1 MKSITK
7 RLLHNVSYLFYSER
21 NSWSCSIRIKRIMIT
36 VGRNRVSGR
45 WQIWAKQIY
54 DLDILGLY
62 HEVGGI
68 TVKSR

>member
-1 MKSITK
+1 
-7 RLLHNVSYLFYSER
+7 
-21 NSWSCSIRIKRIMIT
+21 MIT

-62 HEVGGI
+62 HELGVL

>member
-1 MKSITK
+1 
-7 RLLHNVSYLFYSER
+7 
-21 NSWSCSIRIKRIMIT
+21 MIT

-68 TVKSR
+68 TVRSR